1 MSLQSSQA
9 PAIVLASS
17 SRVRASLLD
26 SAGLAFTVDKA
37 SVDEGSVRD
46 SLKAEGA
53 PAEHAA
59 ELLAEMKAISVSGRH
74 PGSLVIGADQMLD
87 QDGRWYEKPGSREQA
102 AAQLRS
108 LAGRR
113 HRLISSVVV
122 AENGVRIW
130 HHVDEATLTM
140 RPLGDEF
147 LERYLDTVGPRVGD
161 TVGGYELEG
170 LGVHLFSAVA
180 GDFFTIL
187 GLPLL
192 PLLGYLRQRG
202 VLVA

>member
-1 MSLQSSQA
+1 MA
-9 PAIVLASS
+9 NKVY
-17 SRVRASLLD
+17 VV
-26 SAGLAFTVDKA
+26 GVGMTKF
-37 SVDEGSVRD
+37 
-46 SLKAEGA
+46 
-53 PAEHAA
+53 
-59 ELLAEMKAISVSGRH
+59 
-74 PGSLVIGADQMLD
+74 
-87 QDGRWYEKPGSREQA
+87 EKPGSREQA

-147 LERYLDTVGPRVGD
+147 LERYLDAVGPRVGD

>member
-74 PGSLVIGADQMLD
+74 PGSRQHATAG
-87 QDGRWYEKPGSREQA
+87 GA
-102 AAQLRS
+102 AAS
-108 LAGRR
+108 PG
-113 HRLISSVVV
+113 
-122 AENGVRIW
+122 
-130 HHVDEATLTM
+130 
-140 RPLGDEF
+140 
-147 LERYLDTVGPRVGD
+147 
-161 TVGGYELEG
+161 
-170 LGVHLFSAVA
+170 A
-180 GDFFTIL
+180 GDARSD
-187 GLPLL
+187 G
-192 PLLGYLRQRG
+192 QRAG
-202 VLVA
+202 ATGRPKFGTRLSCMTA